1 MALNLRDRRL
11 YREDE
16 KANHRLLND
25 DQRQRLLDE
34 YMPPPPPTSTVGK
47 NKVTKAWDTKSQ
59 NARNSHL
66 GVRRFLKSQLHLLI
80 FTLLH
85 SFFSLYVKTR
95 QTWNK
100 VCYRVSSIISYH
112 HRTPELIEND
122 VRSLR
127 QKPEHL
133 SAVLNMHEDAR
144 ATELERLVNEAAD
157 IAVWT
162 ACAGIP
168 MLSIYERSGTLK
180 RYLPQIHQAILQRF
194 ASYFGE
200 QYPGLTVT
208 APHTEPVDS
217 APMGGSALEGKLKHL
232 NIMFISYKDGREAMV
247 DLTKTLAEMS
257 QKGKLNPAD
266 IHMDLIDAELSEGI
280 MPEPDLLLL
289 FTPHVELFGYPPWQI
304 RLTEIFH
311 LPDNQGVEYQVFIRG
326 LRKFAAAQ
334 MRRGK

>member
-1 MALNLRDRRL
+1 
-11 YREDE
+11 
-16 KANHRLLND
+16 
-25 DQRQRLLDE
+25 
-34 YMPPPPPTSTVGK
+34 MPPPPPTTTVGK

-122 VRSLR
+122 VRGLR

-168 MLSIYERSGTLK
+168 MLSIYERSGTWPPH
-180 RYLPQIHQAILQRF
+180 LPLPSPRLDTF
-194 ASYFGE
+194 PS
-200 QYPGLTVT
+200 PGCPLV
-208 APHTEPVDS
+208 PRLRH
-217 APMGGSALEGKLKHL
+217 
-232 NIMFISYKDGREAMV
+232 I
-247 DLTKTLAEMS
+247 
-257 QKGKLNPAD
+257 
-266 IHMDLIDAELSEGI
+266 
-280 MPEPDLLLL
+280 
-289 FTPHVELFGYPPWQI
+289 FTRRAFLV
-304 RLTEIFH
+304 LTEECPAFR
-311 LPDNQGVEYQVFIRG
+311 YT
-326 LRKFAAAQ
+326 
-334 MRRGK
+334 